1 MMVVKFEKYWEEYS
15 VVPALGAVLNP
26 RIKLSLLEYCYSKVD
41 ASTSESKLQKVKNK
55 LYKLFKHYSF
65 KEQNTTTTQGTPISN
80 IVNEPKSS
88 FSQLLF
94 NVSFFYVYSINN

>member
-41 ASTSESKLQKVKNK
+41 ASTSESKLEKVKK
-55 LYKLFKHYSF
+55 KKKTSY
-65 KEQNTTTTQGTPISN
+65 TTY
-80 IVNEPKSS
+80 
-88 FSQLLF
+88 L
-94 NVSFFYVYSINN
+94 SIILQEAKY